1 MVDQQT
7 GTSVMMESAEKLLLS
22 CCSSTLVG
30 IAKAVNV
37 IKAHHMEWTQGNDGF
52 EELEGLSPPKLLYH
66 DLQSFRQ
73 RGVGD
78 PDQLCF

>member
-1 MVDQQT
+1 
-7 GTSVMMESAEKLLLS
+7 MMGSAAKLSL
-22 CCSSTLVG
+22 CCCLSTLVG

-37 IKAHHMEWTQGNDGF
+37 IKAHHMIMKCPQDNDGL
-52 EELEGLSPPKLLYH
+52 EELDGLSSPKLLYH
-66 DLQSFRQ
+66 DLQLLRQ